1 MQLVDS
7 NPAPVRQA
15 QPRHRPHRLACQGAM
30 TDLFDI
36 APEQNSAAA
45 SQGIVME
52 PVPDMR
58 PHRNCYWVVP
68 GVLMAGEY
76 PGADNDVTARARL
89 AMIAAVGV
97 RHFVD
102 LTEPHE
108 LDPYHLHLPVLS
120 RGLDRPVAHER
131 WSIRDV
137 DVPQSTAH
145 ANHILDRMDALI
157 AVKAVPYVHCWGG
170 VGRTGTIIGCWLVR
184 HGKSGEEAL
193 AAIAGHWNTMAKR
206 TRHPRSPETDAQRH
220 YVLEWARHDRVR
232 LGRT

>member
-1 MQLVDS
+1 MHLVHS
-7 NPAPVRQA
+7 NPAQARQP
-15 QPRHRPHRLACQGAM
+15 QTRHRPQRLACQGSM
-30 TDLFDI
+30 TDLFDT
-36 APEQNSAAA
+36 APEQNPAATA
-45 SQGIVME
+45 PSLIVA
-52 PVPDMR
+52 PIPDTR

-76 PGADNDVTARARL
+76 PGTDNDETARARL

-108 LDPYHLHLPVLS
+108 LEPYHRHLPVLS

-137 DVPQSTAH
+137 DVPHSTAH
-145 ANHILDRMDALI
+145 ANHILDRIDALV
-157 AVKAVPYVHCWGG
+157 AVNAVPYVHCWGG

-193 AAIAGHWNTMAKR
+193 AAIAGHWITMAKR
-206 TRHPRSPETDAQRH
+206 ARHPRSPETDAQRH